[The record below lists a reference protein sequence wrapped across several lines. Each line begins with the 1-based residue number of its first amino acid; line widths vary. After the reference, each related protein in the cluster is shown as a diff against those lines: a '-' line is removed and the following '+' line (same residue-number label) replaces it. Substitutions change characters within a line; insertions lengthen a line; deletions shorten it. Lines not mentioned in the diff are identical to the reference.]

1 MLKPTSI
8 RIMNFILYFKIAFF
22 VVGLFAFLNSKD
34 LEPSVEENKNLII
47 MLSLVSILSMAFMI
61 YLINKRRFLPTI
73 IITFVVFVLSYLA
86 NPIQFFLSVILILL
100 VILRPT
106 RNYFRGIGVTRE
118 EPAAEVIETEAE
130 ATEGQSDEVRKEQVV
145 PQAKTQP
152 KLKKDPEVY
161 IREATPEDSDTIYS
175 LMMIAFEEYR
185 TAIPPSSALEETDE
199 SIAQALKEQSEFAAI
214 LYEDDTA
221 TAMVRFKYDGDAIYF
236 YRLSVVPNRRRR
248 GYAKQLVKWIEKQ
261 GITKGMNISRCKVR
275 QSVQNNL
282 VLYQDMGY
290 EIVNQELVVRPAG
303 TVKALTMEKKLGV

>member
-1 MLKPTSI
+1 MKPTSI

-22 VVGLFAFLNSKD
+22 VVGLFAFLNSKE
-34 LEPSVEENKNLII
+34 LEPAVADNKNLII
-47 MLSLVSILSMAFMI
+47 MLSSVSILSMAFMI
-61 YLINKRRFLPTI
+61 YLVNKRRFLPTI
-73 IITFVVFVLSYLA
+73 IITFVIFVLSYLA
-86 NPIQFFLSVILILL
+86 NPIQFLLSVILILL
-100 VILRPT
+100 VLLRPT
-106 RNYFRGIGVTRE
+106 RNYFRGIGTTKAEPAVE
-118 EPAAEVIETEAE
+118 EPSESDAETEGGESEDAR
-130 ATEGQSDEVRKEQVV
+130 AEQVV
-145 PQAKTQP
+145 VPLAKP
-152 KLKKDPEVY
+152 KLRKDPEVY

-261 GITKGMNISRCKVR
+261 GISKGMNISRCKVR

-303 TVKALTMEKKLGV
+303 TVKALTMEKNLAL